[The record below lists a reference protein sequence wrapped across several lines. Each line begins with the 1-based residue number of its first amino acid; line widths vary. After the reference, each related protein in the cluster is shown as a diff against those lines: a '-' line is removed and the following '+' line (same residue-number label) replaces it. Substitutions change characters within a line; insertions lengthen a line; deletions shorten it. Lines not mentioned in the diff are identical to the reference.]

1 MIRRPLLAQWAV
13 LVALALSTG
22 AALAEPTAAQARS
35 FIQAAETRLEDL
47 AIRAQRAQWVADNF
61 ITVDTELISSQA
73 SEQLIKA
80 SGELALAARRFKGL
94 KLGAIEARK
103 LGLLQLSGY
112 LSQAADRERLT
123 RLLAGMNGAYG
134 RGKSCPQDGP
144 LKPATPGD
152 CLDLGALEQVM
163 AESRDP
169 AALKQAWLGW
179 HEVARSYKDDYV
191 AYTALANQ
199 GARAMGYRDNGALW
213 RSGYDMPEQAFAAD
227 MERLWRQVQPLYAEL
242 LRYARFKLRQTYG
255 RDLVPAQG
263 PIPAHLFGN
272 LWSQSWEY
280 LYPLLRPEGSAP
292 GFDLSRVLAQRPVS
306 PKEMVRIGEGFYT
319 SLGLEPLPPSFWE
332 RSLFVKPQDR
342 EVVCHASAWNLTESD
357 DPRIKMCIR
366 PTDEDFLT
374 IHHELG
380 HVYYDLAYRQQSK
393 LFRAGANDGFHE
405 AIGDTVA
412 LSVTPDYLRQIG
424 LMSARDPAGDDI
436 DALLKQALQ
445 KIAFLP
451 FAYLVDQWR
460 WQVYGGQVKPED
472 FDASWWRLREQVQGV
487 SRPEPARPGGFDA
500 GAKYHVASDTSYARY
515 FLAHLLQ
522 FQFHRALCREARQTG
537 PLHRCSIFGSRAAG
551 AKFQAMLQMGAS
563 KPWPE
568 ALQALTGERQ
578 VDGGALIEYFAPLQ
592 TWLGRENAR
601 LQSLDPE
608 VRP

>member
-1 MIRRPLLAQWAV
+1 MGALVVAAFAQP
-13 LVALALSTG
+13 
-22 AALAEPTAAQARS
+22 AAAAEPSAAQARA
-35 FIQAAETRLEDL
+35 FIQSAEARLAQL
-47 AIRAQRAQWVADNF
+47 SMRAQRAQWVADNF
-61 ITVDTELISSQA
+61 ITEDTELISSQA
-73 SEQLIKA
+73 NEQLIKA

-94 KLGAIEARK
+94 KLQADEARK
-103 LGLLQLSGY
+103 LKLLQLSGY
-112 LSQAADRERLT
+112 LPDAADRERLT
-123 RLLAGMNGAYG
+123 RLLAGMNAAYG
-134 RGKSCPQDGP
+134 RGKFCPQEGP
-144 LKPATPGD
+144 LKRTGSIE
-152 CLDLGALEQVM
+152 CLDLGALEAIM

-179 HEVARSYKDDYV
+179 HEVAREFKADYLQ
-191 AYTALANQ
+191 YTALANQ

-227 MERLWRQVQPLYAEL
+227 MERIWRQVQPLYAEL
-242 LRYARFKLRQTYG
+242 HRYARFKLRQSYG
-255 RDLVPAQG
+255 RELVPAQG

-280 LYPLLRPEGSAP
+280 LYPLLRPASQAP
-292 GFDLSRVLAQRPVS
+292 GFDLSKVLAERPVQ
-306 PKEMVRIGEGFYT
+306 PKEMVRIGEAFYT
-319 SLGLEPLPPSFWE
+319 SLGLQALPASFWE
-332 RSLFVKPQDR
+332 RSLFVKPADR
-342 EVVCHASAWNLTESD
+342 EVVCHASAWNINEFD

-380 HVYYDLAYRQQSK
+380 HVYYDLAYRGQSK

-424 LMSARDPAGDDI
+424 LMSAGDAAGSDI

-515 FLAHLLQ
+515 FLAHVLQ
-522 FQFHRALCREARQTG
+522 FQFHRALCREAGQSG

-551 AKFQAMLQMGAS
+551 AKFQAMLSLGAS

-578 VDGGALIEYFAPLQ
+578 MDGGALIEYFAPLQ
-592 TWLGRENAR
+592 GWLARENAR
-601 LQSLDPE
+601 LQTLDPE